1 MEEKITRFL
10 KHYLRLRAAH
20 PLVGLLLLIC
30 LSSTAVGAADCT
42 ETCALSM
49 LATEHQASV
58 SMDGACCGGES
69 GGERMA
75 CCEPSKSD
83 SDKVTGSELKL
94 SLRNFAP
101 VLPTVA
107 SAPEFTAATAA
118 LVKAGSFDRHA
129 TSATQPQKLYILNRS
144 LLI

>member
-1 MEEKITRFL
+1 MEEKMIRFL

-20 PLVGLLLLIC
+20 PLMALLLLIC
-30 LSSTAVGAADCT
+30 LSGTAVGAANCT
-42 ETCALSM
+42 ETCALNLPAS
-49 LATEHQASV
+49 EHQRSI
-58 SMDGACCGGES
+58 SMNDSCCG

-75 CCEPSKSD
+75 CCEPLKSD
-83 SDKVTGSELKL
+83 NDKVTGSELKL

-107 SAPEFTAATAA
+107 SAPQFTTVAFAPARP
-118 LVKAGSFDRHA
+118 SIYDPHA
-129 TSATQPQKLYILNRS
+129 TSATQPQRLYIINRS

>member
-1 MEEKITRFL
+1 MKEKITRFL

-20 PLVGLLLLIC
+20 PLVALFLLIC
-30 LSSTAVGAADCT
+30 LSGTAVGAANCT
-42 ETCALSM
+42 ETCTLSM

-58 SMDGACCGGES
+58 SIDGACCGAGS

-75 CCEPSKSD
+75 CCEPAKSD
-83 SDKVTGSELKL
+83 NDKVAGSELKL

-101 VLPTVA
+101 VLPTVV
-107 SAPEFTAATAA
+107 SAPEFSAATAA

-129 TSATQPQKLYILNRS
+129 TSAAQPQKLYILNRS